1 MAAKYSDGFSP
12 SFATAAATVRAAF
25 WYCCGK
31 SPGTERRGSAAFFSA
46 ANRATENARNKTV
59 MLIFTGVVERPNDP
73 RRQMARLLPPQEAG
87 QKEASDPVV
96 GEPRLMSC
104 SYSPCDPIQNQIS
117 LPSCS
122 TASARI
128 PESTRAD
135 QKRPTFLRRTDRSA
149 GP

>member
-59 MLIFTGVVERPNDP
+59 MLIFTGVVELCLYRTNRFTAAFPNWLIVCLGHLASHVLRLHWDAVQNRAISASSGISKFTSRWHGDFCGKSTPDP
-73 RRQMARLLPPQEAG
+73 ELIPDIYFREIGR
-87 QKEASDPVV
+87 AS
-96 GEPRLMSC
+96 
-104 SYSPCDPIQNQIS
+104 
-117 LPSCS
+117 
-122 TASARI
+122 
-128 PESTRAD
+128 
-135 QKRPTFLRRTDRSA
+135 
-149 GP
+149 